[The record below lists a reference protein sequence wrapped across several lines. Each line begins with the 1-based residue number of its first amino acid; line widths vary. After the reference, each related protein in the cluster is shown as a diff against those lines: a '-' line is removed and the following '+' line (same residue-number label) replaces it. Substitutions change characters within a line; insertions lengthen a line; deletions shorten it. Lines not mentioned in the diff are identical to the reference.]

1 MGIIQ
6 SLEETLPI
14 FHEIFNKEIAITI
27 TSAEERETLFVLEGT
42 RVQTNLQI
50 GSLAEDSPDFRRV
63 ARGEILKRSIPKEYF
78 GIPMNSELY
87 PVREQGKVVA
97 VLSLLFPLDA
107 QEKVEG
113 FMDSLQAVIQELQ
126 LKIHT
131 IAAHSEELSAT
142 SETIT
147 EKSRHALENSSRS
160 NEVTDFIKTISRQ
173 TNLLGLNASIE
184 AARAGQ
190 YGAGFNIVAQEVRKL
205 SSETAT
211 ATEQIESSLKTI
223 TSNVQSL
230 MESMEQIEAASNEQA
245 ELVQQFSEAI
255 EKLSD
260 ASDQMALYIKGI
272 LR

>member
-14 FHEIFNKEIAITI
+14 FHEVFKKEIAMTI
-27 TSAEERETLFVLEGT
+27 NCAEERKVLFVLEGT
-42 RVQTNLQI
+42 RVKTNLQVGTI
-50 GSLAEDSPDFRRV
+50 LEDTPDFHSV
-63 ARGEILKRSIPKEYF
+63 TKGQILKRSIPKEYF
-78 GIPMNSELY
+78 GIAMNSELY
-87 PVREQGKVVA
+87 PVRENGKVVA
-97 VLSLLFPLDA
+97 VLSLLFPVDA

-113 FMDSLQAVIQELQ
+113 FMGSLQAIIQELQ
-126 LKIHT
+126 IKVHT

-211 ATEQIESSLKTI
+211 ATEQIETSLKTI
-223 TSNVQSL
+223 TSNIQAL
-230 MESMEQIEAASNEQA
+230 MESMEQIEAASNDQA
-245 ELVQQFSEAI
+245 EQVQQFSEAI
-255 EKLSD
+255 EKLNDISE
-260 ASDQMALYIKGI
+260 QMAVYIKGL